1 MIEEIETNNIK
12 DQYGNVYKDQ
22 YGNVYGKSVPTNL
35 ELMEK
40 INEIIRY
47 LNEKEEKK

>member
-1 MIEEIETNNIK
+1 MIEEIETYDIK
-12 DQYGNVYKDQ
+12 DQYGNVY
-22 YGNVYGKSVPTNL
+22 GNSVPTNL

-47 LNEKEEKK
+47 LNEKEDED